1 MTTGGDRSNRVIHF
15 FDFDGTSAYITWP
28 PHAAV
33 LAPGMAEG
41 LEGLVRSG
49 ADVVF
54 VSGRPLEFLEEQLRG
69 VSGVTLYGAYGL
81 QRRGAD
87 GTVRVDERLAPL
99 QPAIDAAL
107 AAARGSKTTQRS
119 GVYVEE
125 KGFGFGVH
133 LRGMSQDARTRWDP
147 EIRAELRRIAQ
158 EHGLTLLQGKLSYE
172 LRAPID
178 VHKEDVVEEVV
189 GDAGAADIYIWGDDS
204 GDANAFLKVAQLER
218 QGRVRRGYRVLAAS
232 DETPDDVRRAANR
245 LVEGPDGV
253 VEAIERLARGEP
265 VVDAT
270 RAVDK

>member
-1 MTTGGDRSNRVIHF
+1 VIHF

-49 ADVVF
+49 AEVVF
-54 VSGRPLEFLEEQLRG
+54 VSGRPLKFLEEQLRG

-81 QRRGAD
+81 QSRGAD

-107 AAARGSKTTQRS
+107 EAVRGSKTAQRS
-119 GVYVEE
+119 GAYLEE

-133 LRGMSQDARTRWDP
+133 LRGMSHDERSRWDP
-147 EIRAELRRIAQ
+147 EIRAELKRIAQ

-178 VHKEDVVEEVV
+178 VHKEDVVEEVA
-189 GDAGAADIYIWGDDS
+189 GDAGAAELYIWGDDS
-204 GDANAFLKVAQLER
+204 GDASAFLKVAQLER
-218 QGRVRRGYRVLAAS
+218 QGLIGRGYRVLAAS
-232 DETPDDVRRAANR
+232 DETPDDVRQAANR
-245 LVEGPDGV
+245 SVDGPDGV
-253 VEAIERLARGEP
+253 VDAIKRLARGEP
-265 VVDAT
+265 AFDAT
-270 RAVDK
+270 RSVE